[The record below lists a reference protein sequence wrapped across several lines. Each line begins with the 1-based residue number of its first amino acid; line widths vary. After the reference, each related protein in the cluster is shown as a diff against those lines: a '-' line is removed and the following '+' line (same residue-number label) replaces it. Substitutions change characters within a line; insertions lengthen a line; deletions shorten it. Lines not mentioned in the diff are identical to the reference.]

1 MLTRKGIFTT
11 PSIMQSHVSVIRALA
26 RVTCIARHLHILYH
40 VLPDLSIRSEI
51 FFKFQ
56 FVQLHKKYLKHLS
69 KNYFFY
75 KMYKN

>member
-1 MLTRKGIFTT
+1 MLARKGIFTT
-11 PSIMQSHVSVIRALA
+11 PSIMQPHVSVIRALA
-26 RVTCIARHLHILYH
+26 RVTCIVRHLHILYH

-51 FFKFQ
+51 F